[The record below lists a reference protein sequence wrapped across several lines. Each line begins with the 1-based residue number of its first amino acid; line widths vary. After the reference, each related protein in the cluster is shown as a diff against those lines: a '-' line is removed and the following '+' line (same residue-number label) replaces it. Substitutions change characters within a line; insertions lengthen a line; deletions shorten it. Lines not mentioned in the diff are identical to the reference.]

1 MRSNFDAVRSAMIR
15 LRDNPPK
22 AVDAG
27 ERCID
32 WRKHIGN
39 AAMTAIGA
47 GAFIVAV
54 FCIWSGR

>member
-22 AVDAG
+22 PADAK
-27 ERCID
+27 RTD
-32 WRKHIGN
+32 WRKHIEN

>member
-22 AVDAG
+22 AADAK
-27 ERCID
+27 RD
-32 WRKHIGN
+32 WRKHIEN
-39 AAMTAIGA
+39 AAMTVVGA

-54 FCIWSGR
+54 FCIWSGK

>member
-22 AVDAG
+22 PADAK
-27 ERCID
+27 RN
-32 WRKHIGN
+32 WRQHIEN

-54 FCIWSGR
+54 FCIWSGK